1 MWDDDF
7 VGGLRE
13 TAQVTVQLAE
23 RPSAPPHADAYAW
36 RSNGVARMVPSTD
49 GGRIASPYLDG
60 LRSFVVTPDSAEQR
74 WLCRAQRPPV
84 AEGRGRLRVVDL
96 FAGCGGLS
104 LGLYEAAR
112 ALRLRWEPLLAVDC
126 DAVALETYRRNFAAR
141 TVRCEDVR
149 AVFDGALGARPTAAE
164 RILARTT
171 AEVDVLVGGP
181 PCQGHS
187 DLNNR
192 TRRAD
197 SKNALY
203 QAMVRAAEILQPTHV
218 LVENVPGAIHD
229 RDRVVQRSAEEFA
242 RLGYEITLGVVDLH
256 ELGLPQR
263 RRRLVLLASR
273 TRRVEIDA
281 MVAAHRREPRDVRW
295 AIGDLVARAGTG
307 GAFDQSA
314 VSAPATRTRI
324 DYLFEHDLYELPD
337 SQRPPCHSD
346 GTHSYRSIY
355 GRLGWDRP
363 AQTLT
368 RGFYS
373 MCMGRYV
380 HPVERRTITAHEA
393 ARLQYFPDWFDFGG
407 PSRSQLAV
415 MIGNAAPMRLSYA
428 AAMEWLR

>member
-1 MWDDDF
+1 MWDGHF
-7 VGGLRE
+7 RGALGK
-13 TAQVTVQLAE
+13 TADVTALLDE
-23 RPSAPPHADAYAW
+23 R
-36 RSNGVARMVPSTD
+36 STD
-49 GGRIASPYLDG
+49 TARRGD
-60 LRSFVVTPDSAEQR
+60 AEQQ
-74 WLCRAQRPPV
+74 WLRQSHRPASAVGP
-84 AEGRGRLRVVDL
+84 RRLRTVDL

-104 LGLYEAAR
+104 LGLFEAAR
-112 ALRLRWEPLLAVDC
+112 ALGLRWEPRLAVDV
-126 DAVALETYRRNFAAR
+126 DAVALAVYRRNFAAD

-149 AVFDGALGARPTAAE
+149 VVFDGELGARPTAAE
-164 RILARTT
+164 RDLAR
-171 AEVDVLVGGP
+171 AAGEVDVLVGGP

-229 RDRVVQRSAEEFA
+229 RDRVVQRSAEELE
-242 RLGYEITLGVVDLH
+242 RLGYEVTLGVVDLH

-273 TRRVEIDA
+273 TRRVEIA
-281 MVAAHRREPRDVRW
+281 GLVAAHRREPRDLRW
-295 AIGDLVARAGTG
+295 AIGDLVGRAGTG

-314 VSAPATRTRI
+314 VSAPTTRTRI

-337 SQRPPCHSD
+337 SQRPPCHAD

-393 ARLQYFPDWFDFGG
+393 ARLQYFPDWYDFGG
-407 PSRSQLAV
+407 ASRSQLAV
-415 MIGNAAPMRLSYA
+415 MIGNAVPMRLSYA

>member
-1 MWDDDF
+1 M
-7 VGGLRE
+7 
-13 TAQVTVQLAE
+13 TALLDE
-23 RPSAPPHADAYAW
+23 RSTDTALTADAEQQW
-36 RSNGVARMVPSTD
+36 LLQS
-49 GGRIASPYLDG
+49 GRPAPAAG
-60 LRSFVVTPDSAEQR
+60 P
-74 WLCRAQRPPV
+74 
-84 AEGRGRLRVVDL
+84 GRLRTVDL

-104 LGLYEAAR
+104 LGLLEAAR
-112 ALRLRWEPLLAVDC
+112 ALGLRWEPRLAVDL
-126 DAVALETYRRNFAAR
+126 DAVALEVYRRNFAADV
-141 TVRCEDVR
+141 VRCEDVR
-149 AVFDGALGARPTAAE
+149 AVFDGSLGARATSPE
-164 RILARTT
+164 RALVRTVG
-171 AEVDVLVGGP
+171 EVDVLVGGP

-203 QAMVRAAEILQPTHV
+203 QAMVRAAEVLEPTHV
-218 LVENVPGAIHD
+218 LVENVPAAIHD
-229 RDRVVQRSAEEFA
+229 RARVVQRSAEELE
-242 RLGYEITLGVVDLH
+242 RLGYEVALGVVDLH

-273 TRRVEIDA
+273 TRRVEISGL
-281 MVAAHRREPRDVRW
+281 VAAHRREPRDLRW
-295 AIGDLVARAGTG
+295 AIGDLVGRAGTG
-307 GAFDQSA
+307 GAFDQAA

-324 DYLFEHDLYELPD
+324 DYLFEHDLRDLPD
-337 SQRPPCHSD
+337 SQRPPCHAD
-346 GTHSYRSIY
+346 GAHSYRSIY
-355 GRLGWDRP
+355 GRLDWDRP

-428 AAMEWLR
+428 ATLEWLR

>member
-1 MWDDDF
+1 VWHGDF
-7 VGGLRE
+7 VASLRE
-13 TAQVTVQLAE
+13 TAEVTAPLVE
-23 RPSAPPHADAYAW
+23 RSSPPALADAYAW
-36 RSNGVARMVPSTD
+36 RSNGVARIVATTD
-49 GGRIASPYLDG
+49 GGRIDSPYLDG
-60 LRSFVVTPDSAEQR
+60 QCSFVVAHDGAEQQ
-74 WLCRAQRPPV
+74 WLRAAERPPV
-84 AEGRGRLRVVDL
+84 AEGRGRLRAVDL

-104 LGLYEAAR
+104 LGLFEAAR

-126 DAVALETYRRNFAAR
+126 DAVALETYRRNFGAR
-141 TVRCEDVR
+141 RVRCKDVR

-164 RILARTT
+164 RVLART
-171 AEVDVLVGGP
+171 ASDVDVLVGGP

-197 SKNALY
+197 AKNGLY
-203 QAMVRAAEILQPTHV
+203 EAMVRAAEILEPTHA
-218 LVENVPGAIHD
+218 LIENVPGALHD
-229 RDRVVQRSAEEFA
+229 RDRVVQRSAEA
-242 RLGYEITLGVVDLH
+242 LAGLGYEITLGVIDLH

-273 TRRVEIDA
+273 TRRIEISGLVD
-281 MVAAHRREPRDVRW
+281 AHRREPRDLRW
-295 AIGDLVARAGTG
+295 AIGDLVGRAGTG
-307 GAFDQSA
+307 GAFDQTA
-314 VSAPATRTRI
+314 VSAPATCARI
-324 DYLFEHDLYELPD
+324 DYLFDHDLYDLPD
-337 SQRPPCHSD
+337 SRRPPCHAD
-346 GTHSYRSIY
+346 GSHSYRSIY

-393 ARLQYFPDWFDFGG
+393 ARLQFFPDWFDFGG
-407 PSRSQLAV
+407 ASRSQLAV
-415 MIGNAAPMRLSYA
+415 MIGNAAPMRLGYA